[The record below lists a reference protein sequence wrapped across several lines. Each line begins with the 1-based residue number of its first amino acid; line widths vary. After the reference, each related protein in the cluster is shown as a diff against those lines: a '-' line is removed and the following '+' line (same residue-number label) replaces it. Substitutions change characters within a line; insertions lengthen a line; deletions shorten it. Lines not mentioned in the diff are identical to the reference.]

1 MLIIHALPTTYAHAT
16 TKSAVVTAL
25 IASGNSCVYIY
36 IYVLCVHLLE
46 ASITQNADGITEMA
60 SMASSDEQ

>member
-36 IYVLCVHLLE
+36 IYIYVLCVHLLE
-46 ASITQNADGITEMA
+46 ASIGENPDGEDLRMR
-60 SMASSDEQ
+60 DDQ

>member
-36 IYVLCVHLLE
+36 IYIYVLCVHLLE
-46 ASITQNADGITEMA
+46 ASCRAATDGDEEMG
-60 SMASSDEQ
+60 DK